1 MSEQTNARA
10 EAQELPEQID
20 LTRVLDGMWKAL
32 RHYFWIVIL
41 LTLLGAVLFFVRAKI
56 NYVPQY
62 LSSATFTVSADSQN
76 IYSSNGYY
84 NNATASQLESTFPYL
99 LTSGTLSRVVAADL
113 GVEQLNGSITA
124 SVMPKTNL
132 FTIEVRSG
140 DPQAASDI
148 LNSLIENYPVVA
160 EQVVGSTVLEL
171 LDNTGVAGQP
181 YNAPNYARTTLKGGL
196 LGLAAGIAFLFLVAF
211 TRRTIQRE
219 EDFKQFLH
227 AECLAVV
234 PQVGLKKRSRAQRQH
249 ISICNP
255 HVAAPFLESMRI
267 LRTRLERLAGA
278 SGSKVLLVTSAAP
291 GEGKSTVAANIAMAL
306 AMNGK
311 KVLLMDCD
319 IRNPSVGDMLG
330 LRPGKGV
337 CELLK
342 GETTLDEVFQ
352 YDKAHGLY
360 VLPGGKPYANA
371 SEILDAPQMAQLLAS
386 VRELVDYVILDTAPV
401 GMLTDTAVL
410 AELADGALFV
420 VKQDYAPIP
429 HLVDA
434 AEQLAESRIP
444 LLGCILNGATAT
456 LGSYGQSYYSSYHH
470 YSRYGG
476 YGGQEETPAQSK
488 SRAKSPSRQRS

>member
-20 LTRVLDGMWKAL
+20 LTRILDGMWKAL

-160 EQVVGSTVLEL
+160 EQVVGSTVL
-171 LDNTGVAGQP
+171 
-181 YNAPNYARTTLKGGL
+181 
-196 LGLAAGIAFLFLVAF
+196 
-211 TRRTIQRE
+211 
-219 EDFKQFLH
+219 
-227 AECLAVV
+227 
-234 PQVGLKKRSRAQRQH
+234 
-249 ISICNP
+249 
-255 HVAAPFLESMRI
+255 
-267 LRTRLERLAGA
+267 
-278 SGSKVLLVTSAAP
+278 LVTSAAP

-319 IRNPSVGDMLG
+319 IRNPSVGGMLG

-352 YDKAHGLY
+352 YDKAHSLY